1 MFQWAE
7 KYPHSS
13 CKIRWWQ
20 MDQLIIIRTTSLL
33 STLCLPYFSHLCVTS
48 CFTKILFIRKAHL
61 FFDLPS
67 YFLKGFLM
75 FYLQQ
80 ILHIFKQITLLI
92 SPAQGYVFRLVV
104 HNSYLYN
111 SFRMKMS
118 FLFCFFSRFA
128 TRDPIFCQEPLP
140 ARSLFGHGSTAY

>member
-1 MFQWAE
+1 
-7 KYPHSS
+7 
-13 CKIRWWQ
+13 

-92 SPAQGYVFRLVV
+92 SRGQGYVFRLVV

-118 FLFCFFSRFA
+118 FLFCFFFQGLQLETQFSVKNLYPPDLYSGMVLQLIRCVQ
-128 TRDPIFCQEPLP
+128 IF
-140 ARSLFGHGSTAY
+140 